1 MSNASAL
8 SSTAWNQRPLFTVA
22 LDNPGI
28 AQGPAGSRPV
38 PESRSARRLR
48 ARYGP
53 WAVVT
58 GASDGIGRALAMEL
72 AASGVHV
79 VLAARRKE
87 VLDALGAELTAR
99 YGVETRSAV
108 VDLAEKSGVAML
120 IEVTRDLDI
129 GLLVAAAGFGTSGE
143 FLSADIENEL
153 GMIDVNCRAVAA
165 LAHAFGQRFVGRG
178 RGGLVLLSS
187 LVAFQG
193 VPRAANYA
201 ATKAYVQ
208 SLAEGLRIELA
219 PHGVDVLASAPGP
232 VNSGFAAR
240 ASMTM
245 SFAQSPA
252 EVARGTLAALGR
264 WGTVRP
270 GFLARFL
277 ELSLSF
283 LPRWGRVRMM
293 GVVMKGMTS
302 QHP

>member
-1 MSNASAL
+1 MADLVHSGDERRRA
-8 SSTAWNQRPLFTVA
+8 
-22 LDNPGI
+22 G
-28 AQGPAGSRPV
+28 GSRI
-38 PESRSARRLR
+38 RD
-48 ARYGP
+48 RYGP

-58 GASDGIGRALAMEL
+58 GASDGIGRALASEL
-72 AASGVHV
+72 AASGMHI
-79 VLAARRKE
+79 VLAARRKD
-87 VLDALGAELTAR
+87 VLDALGAELSLR
-99 YGVETRSAV
+99 HGIETRSVA
-108 VDLAEKSGVAML
+108 VDLAQRAGVDTLLDA
-120 IEVTRDLDI
+120 TRDLDV

-143 FLSADIENEL
+143 FLEADLETEL
-153 GMIDVNCRAVAA
+153 AMIDLNCRAVAS
-165 LAHAFGQRFVGRG
+165 LSHAYGRRFVARG
-178 RGGLVLLSS
+178 RGGIVLLSS

-208 SLAEGLRIELA
+208 SLAEGLRPELA
-219 PHGVDVLASAPGP
+219 PRGVDVVASAPGP

-240 ASMTM
+240 ASMKM
-245 SFAQSPA
+245 SMAQTPA

-302 QHP
+302 HHA